1 MSILRARSPYI
12 VYHNDTNLNSFSLN
26 LFIYT
31 GAKTTDRPATP
42 NYTLETTALNSEAYI
57 DISRFVLDY
66 IETKFTGE
74 YLCEA
79 VHVDYAVTKVINLV
93 IQPEEAYVQLD
104 GVDGFVYGDEDQLPV
119 LDSALMIR
127 GRYIEKP
134 FGQGLV
140 IPINRS
146 EAVNV
151 AYYKDNQ
158 QVYLENITSSD
169 ESTDIITYIRD
180 AQNHETNFEERVLQQ
195 GGSLIGECINFA
207 CLFDFYGA
215 DRIVVEGANY
225 SEEIII
231 AERLP
236 SFQDVKKVTFI
247 NSLGAKEDLYFFGEM
262 QVSQKVK
269 SDKYKSNVLLN
280 GVKDTKR
287 HQHRKINSNGR
298 GSFVLSSGYVSEKT
312 NDSFRDL
319 INSELVWLTID
330 NKILPIEIEDSTF
343 EFKNHRRN
351 GLIDYEIRGKFA
363 FDAINNIK

>member
-12 VYHNDTNLNSFSLN
+12 VYHNDANLNSFSLR

-31 GAKTTDRPATP
+31 GTKTTSRPVNP
-42 NYTLETTALNSEAYI
+42 NYTLETTAFNNEAYI

-66 IETKFTGE
+66 IDTKFTGE

-79 VHVDYAVTKVINLV
+79 VHVDYAVTKVINFV
-93 IQPEEAYVQLD
+93 VQPEESFVQLEA
-104 GVDGFVYGDEDQLPV
+104 VDGFIYGDEDQLPA
-119 LDSALMIR
+119 LDSALMIQ

-158 QVYLENITSSD
+158 QVYLENITSSA

-180 AQNHETNFEERVLQQ
+180 AQNHEANFEERVLQQ
-195 GGSLIGECINFA
+195 GGDVIGECYNFA

-215 DRIVVEGANY
+215 DRIVVEGSNY

-231 AERLP
+231 SERYP
-236 SFQDVKKVTFI
+236 SFQDVKKVTFV

-269 SDKYKSNVLLN
+269 SDRYKSNVLFN

-298 GSFVLSSGYVSEKT
+298 SSFVLSSGYVSEKT
-312 NDSFRDL
+312 NKSFRDL